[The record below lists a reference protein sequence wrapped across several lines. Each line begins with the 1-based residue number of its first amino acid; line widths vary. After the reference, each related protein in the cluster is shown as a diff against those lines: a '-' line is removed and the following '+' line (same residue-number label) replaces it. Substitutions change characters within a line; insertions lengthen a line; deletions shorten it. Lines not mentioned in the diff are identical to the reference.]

1 MDANAPGQPGGRPRF
16 GAAATALAVAV
27 LVTVVVVASSGTA
40 PDGGIAQRRPSE
52 GLMDAFVSLVLVLM
66 VVSTVVAAVLLSFF
80 GRSRTDLRGRA
91 RSSPKQTAVTLLVVG
106 LALALALAAVSRRDG
121 ELGLFGQARQP
132 SRAGTAG
139 DASQAGRYEPE
150 FAVWPVVAVL
160 GLGLVAVLAWWLS
173 ARGRRRA
180 LPQTAPTP
188 AEALVDVLAATL
200 DDLHAETDPRRAVI
214 GAYARMERSLAAAG
228 VPRSAAE
235 APEEYLARVLEE
247 AAVSRRAAGRLTAL
261 FERAR
266 FSEHEIGTETKDEA
280 IAALEQVRDELAAD
294 EALRQARP
302 AGVAA

>member
-1 MDANAPGQPGGRPRF
+1 MDANAPGRPGGRPRW

-121 ELGLFGQARQP
+121 ELGLFGQARPP
-132 SRAGTAG
+132 SRAGGAR
-139 DASQAGRYEPE
+139 DPSQAGRYEPE

-160 GLGLVAVLAWWLS
+160 GLGLVAALAWWLS
-173 ARGRRRA
+173 VRGRRSA
-180 LPQTAPTP
+180 LTQTTTP
-188 AEALVDVLAATL
+188 AEALADVLAATL

-235 APEEYLARVLEE
+235 AHEEYLARVLDE

-266 FSEHEIGTETKDEA
+266 FSEHEVGATTKDEA
-280 IAALEQVRDELAAD
+280 IAALEQIRDELAAD
-294 EALRQARP
+294 EALRQAPP
-302 AGVAA
+302 AGALA